1 MEACFSARFRQ
12 EGTRHGVPGAQEFI
26 TKATEELQEARAMR
40 GDRRPPPG
48 AAPCPGEDDELRVS
62 VNIPGLN
69 RAASQERFV
78 RWLVRGSTSQ
88 LRLHA
93 IRLA

>member
-12 EGTRHGVPGAQEFI
+12 EGIRHQVPGAQELI

-48 AAPCPGEDDELRVS
+48 TAPSPGEDSELRVY

-69 RAASQERFV
+69 KVASQ
-78 RWLVRGSTSQ
+78 
-88 LRLHA
+88 RLYWPS
-93 IRLA
+93 RVSR